1 MVDRKKQNKLHYK
14 QIQYEFC
21 SKEHP
26 PPSLAPTHKHKFLYM
41 YSIIIIIIMAR
52 YWDQMKAQITSSLEN

>member
-1 MVDRKKQNKLHYK
+1 MADRKKQNKLHYK

-26 PPSLAPTHKHKFLYM
+26 PPFPGPNA
-41 YSIIIIIIMAR
+41 
-52 YWDQMKAQITSSLEN
+52 